1 MMESSN
7 MRKLALVLAVV
18 AAPTAASAAD
28 QNTIVPAI
36 IASARAATVTPQPAS
51 PPASILHPPRPPVTP
66 RTMVAAAPS
75 EPSNPPP
82 STYSAPSASTAPGLV
97 STPNGG
103 VMTALP
109 NHPPPSLQLLGRNVP
124 LTPRQQVAA
133 SISRRW
139 RTRQSSPG
147 EGADG
152 SVVFT
157 YGASVPSVVCSPL
170 YVCSITLQAGEVVND
185 IKAGDSVR
193 WLITPSIVGSGASQ
207 QTVVSVKPTDAGLRT
222 NLVIATSRRLYDIDL
237 VSSSNAHT
245 DEISF
250 RYPEDVTAAWQQY
263 RAQEQQ
269 QVAATTLASG
279 QNLAALDFNYSL
291 SGDSPAWRPLR
302 VYSDGIKTY
311 IQFPRSMLSGDAPA
325 LVALGNDGWWF
336 SSPTKQIVNYRVE
349 GDTYVVDRVLS
360 RAALISGVGSS
371 QSEVQISHTGGRS

>member
-1 MMESSN
+1 MESSN
-7 MRKLALVLAVV
+7 MRNLALVLAVV

-36 IASARAATVTPQPAS
+36 IASAHAATVTPQPAS
-51 PPASILHPPRPPVTP
+51 PPASVLNPPRPPATP

-82 STYSAPSASTAPGLV
+82 SPYSAPSAPTAPGLV

-109 NHPPPSLQLLGRNVP
+109 NHPPPPLQLLGPNVP

-139 RTRQSSPG
+139 RSRQSSPG

-152 SVVFT
+152 SVVFM

-222 NLVIATSRRLYDIDL
+222 NLVIAT
-237 VSSSNAHT
+237 
-245 DEISF
+245 
-250 RYPEDVTAAWQQY
+250 
-263 RAQEQQ
+263 
-269 QVAATTLASG
+269 
-279 QNLAALDFNYSL
+279 
-291 SGDSPAWRPLR
+291 
-302 VYSDGIKTY
+302 
-311 IQFPRSMLSGDAPA
+311 
-325 LVALGNDGWWF
+325 
-336 SSPTKQIVNYRVE
+336 
-349 GDTYVVDRVLS
+349 
-360 RAALISGVGSS
+360 
-371 QSEVQISHTGGRS
+371 